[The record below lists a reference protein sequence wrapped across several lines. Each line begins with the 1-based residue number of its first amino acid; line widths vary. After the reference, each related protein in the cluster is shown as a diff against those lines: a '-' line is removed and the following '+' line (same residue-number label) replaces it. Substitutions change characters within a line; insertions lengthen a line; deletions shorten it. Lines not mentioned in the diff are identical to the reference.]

1 MNSVVIHSERQTYIS
16 LYTGGGGLD
25 LAFRRENPAARCIL
39 YVERDI
45 EASALLADHIETGL
59 MDAAP
64 IWSDSSTLDCR
75 PFAGKVDWVIGGF
88 PCQPWSFAGK
98 RSTTDDSRWLWPHI
112 ERIIREVRPRG
123 LFLENVPGLVRGGLE
138 LVLRGLAESGF
149 DAEWGSLKAS
159 EVGAS
164 HRRDRLFILAY
175 RNDGLG
181 IAENEKIQAGRSSS
195 GDGGERV
202 ADSNDSG
209 IPALRHEAEREGS
222 ENSEKGKDRSQ
233 REPGRHGE
241 ELAYSVSE
249 RSQGGIFQRGNGQE
263 GWQVT
268 NGLITS
274 GDRTVGAFPPGP
286 DDRERW
292 AEILTERPELSP
304 ATAKHPVRR
313 VDDGSPPELARTAQL
328 RILGNGVVPEQA
340 AVAFRLLKERLQ

>member
-45 EASALLADHIETGL
+45 EASALLADHIEAGL

-64 IWSDSSTLDCR
+64 LWSDSSTLDCR

-164 HRRDRLFILAY
+164 HRRERLFILAY

-181 IAENEKIQAGRSSS
+181 IAENGKIQAGWSSS
-195 GDGGERV
+195 GNGGERV
-202 ADSNDSG
+202 ADSYDSG
-209 IPALRHEAEREGS
+209 IPALRHEVEREGS

-241 ELAYSVSE
+241 VVGNADRARLQRWRCHSKCAYE
-249 RSQGGIFQRGNGQE
+249 RPS
-263 GWQVT
+263 W
-268 NGLITS
+268 
-274 GDRTVGAFPPGP
+274 PPSP
-286 DDRERW
+286 SNTDAWAEVLRERPDL
-292 AEILTERPELSP
+292 AP
-304 ATAKHPVRR
+304 ATVKHPVRR

-340 AVAFRLLKERLQ
+340 SVAFRLLKERLQ

>member
-1 MNSVVIHSERQTYIS
+1 VNSVVIHSEQQTYIS

-164 HRRDRLFILAY
+164 HRRDRLFI
-175 RNDGLG
+175 
-181 IAENEKIQAGRSSS
+181 
-195 GDGGERV
+195 V

-328 RILGNGVVPEQA
+328 RILGNGVVPQQA

>member
-16 LYTGGGGLD
+16 LYSGGGGLD
-25 LAFRRENPAARCIL
+25 LGFRRENPTAQCVL

-45 EASALLADHIETGL
+45 EASALLVDHIEAGL

-64 IWSDSSTLDCR
+64 LWSDSSTLDCA
-75 PFAGKVDWVIGGF
+75 PFAGKVDWIIAGF

-112 ERIIREVRPRG
+112 DRIVREVRPRG
-123 LFLENVPGLVRGGLE
+123 LLLENVPGLVRGGLE
-138 LVLRGLAESGF
+138 LVLRDLAESGF

-164 HRRDRLFILAY
+164 HRRERVFILAY
-175 RNDGLG
+175 RND
-181 IAENEKIQAGRSSS
+181 
-195 GDGGERV
+195 
-202 ADSNDSG
+202 SG
-209 IPALRHEAEREGS
+209 ISTLRHEVEREGS
-222 ENSEKGKDRSQ
+222 ENSEKRKDRSQ
-233 REPGRHGE
+233 CEPRRHDE

-249 RSQGGIFQRGNGQE
+249 RPQGGIFQRGNGQE

-313 VDDGSPPELARTAQL
+313 VDDGAPLELARTAQL
-328 RILGNGVVPEQA
+328 RILGNGVVPQQA
-340 AVAFRLLKERLQ
+340 AMAFRLLKERLQ

>member
-1 MNSVVIHSERQTYIS
+1 MVIHSEQQTYIS

-25 LAFRRENPAARCIL
+25 LGFRRENPAARCIL

-45 EASALLADHIETGL
+45 EASALLADHIEAGL

-64 IWSDSSTLDCR
+64 LWSDSSTLDCR

-98 RSTTDDSRWLWPHI
+98 RNATDDSRWLWPHI
-112 ERIIREVRPRG
+112 ERIIREIRPRG

-164 HRRDRLFILAY
+164 HRRERLFILAY
-175 RNDGLG
+175 R
-181 IAENEKIQAGRSSS
+181 
-195 GDGGERV
+195 
-202 ADSNDSG
+202 NDSG

-233 REPGRHGE
+233 REPGRHGKVVGN
-241 ELAYSVSE
+241 AK
-249 RSQGGIFQRGNGQE
+249 SQRMEGNRPSGISLSQASTGSS
-263 GWQVT
+263 
-268 NGLITS
+268 LS
-274 GDRTVGAFPPGP
+274 GCSIRRFPPPP
-286 DDRERW
+286 DDRETW
-292 AEILTERPELSP
+292 AEVLRLRPDLAP
-304 ATAKHPVRR
+304 ATTKHPVRR

-328 RILGNGVVPEQA
+328 RILGNGVVPQQA
-340 AVAFRLLKERLQ
+340 AVAFHLLKERLQ

>member
-1 MNSVVIHSERQTYIS
+1 MALYTEQQTYIS

-45 EASALLADHIETGL
+45 EASALLADHIEAGL

-64 IWSDSSTLDCR
+64 LWSDSSTLDCR

-138 LVLRGLAESGF
+138 RVLRGLAESGF

-159 EVGAS
+159 DVGAS
-164 HRRDRLFILAY
+164 HRRERLFILAY
-175 RNDGLG
+175 RNDSR
-181 IAENEKIQAGRSSS
+181 IS
-195 GDGGERV
+195 
-202 ADSNDSG
+202 
-209 IPALRHEAEREGS
+209 ALRHEADREGS
-222 ENSEKGKDRSQ
+222 ENSENGKDRSQ

-241 ELAYSVSE
+241 VVGNAK
-249 RSQGGIFQRGNGQE
+249 SQRMEGNRPSGISLSQASTGSS
-263 GWQVT
+263 
-268 NGLITS
+268 LS
-274 GDRTVGAFPPGP
+274 GCSIRRFPPPP
-286 DDRERW
+286 DERETWAEVLRERPDL
-292 AEILTERPELSP
+292 AP
-304 ATAKHPVRR
+304 AVESEVRG
-313 VDDGSPPELARTAQL
+313 VADGVARGLDRTAQL
-328 RILGNGVVPEQA
+328 RILGNGVVPQQA
-340 AVAFRLLKERLQ
+340 ALAFQILKERINRE

>member
-45 EASALLADHIETGL
+45 EASALLADHIEAGL

-138 LVLRGLAESGF
+138 LVLKGLAEGGF

-159 EVGAS
+159 DVGAS
-164 HRRDRLFILAY
+164 HRRERLFILAY
-175 RNDGLG
+175 RNDGLSV
-181 IAENEKIQAGRSSS
+181 AENEKIQAGRSSS
-195 GDGGERV
+195 VDGSKRVAHSNNTGISAPRNGDKREGATGTEEGENGSQPEPRRPIITV
-202 ADSNDSG
+202 ADSVSKRG
-209 IPALRHEAEREGS
+209 RGWHTGGEYAEH
-222 ENSEKGKDRSQ
+222 DF
-233 REPGRHGE
+233 
-241 ELAYSVSE
+241 A
-249 RSQGGIFQRGNGQE
+249 
-263 GWQVT
+263 
-268 NGLITS
+268 
-274 GDRTVGAFPPGP
+274 PGP
-286 DDRERW
+286 SAS
-292 AEILTERPELSP
+292 AEWRDILSRRPDLAP
-304 ATAKHPVRR
+304 ATIEYKNGHLANGMAR
-313 VDDGSPPELARTAQL
+313 GLARYAQL
-328 RILGNGVVPEQA
+328 RILGNGVVPQQA
-340 AVAFRLLKERLQ
+340 AAAFRLLKERLQ

>member
-1 MNSVVIHSERQTYIS
+1 MNSVVIHSEQQTYIS

-164 HRRDRLFILAY
+164 HRRERLFILAY
-175 RNDGLG
+175 R
-181 IAENEKIQAGRSSS
+181 
-195 GDGGERV
+195 
-202 ADSNDSG
+202 NDSG

-328 RILGNGVVPEQA
+328 RILGNGVVPQQA